1 MCVLNGNIK
10 HIVVHQPGRSNSH
23 EDYLRVYGDDGN
35 VQNEDFKFQPQ
46 LILLIL
52 VPVLTAAKYIVF
64 IQWYMYDQ
72 ASAKPLFPR
81 NLLSIPL
88 SEMEMADEKYKE
100 IISTNIGSIHE
111 QSIVE
116 TNHLP
121 STSVLVYIFQ
131 NPFSVWRCEYSSIEF
146 CKCHCTLFI
155 LMLTWSISYTV

>member
-1 MCVLNGNIK
+1 
-10 HIVVHQPGRSNSH
+10 
-23 EDYLRVYGDDGN
+23 
-35 VQNEDFKFQPQ
+35 
-46 LILLIL
+46 
-52 VPVLTAAKYIVF
+52 
-64 IQWYMYDQ
+64 MYDQ

-131 NPFSVWRCEYSSIEF
+131 NPFSV
-146 CKCHCTLFI
+146 
-155 LMLTWSISYTV
+155 